1 MQCLFC
7 RVSRFHSYIN
17 SAAAI
22 LSVYSGNEPFA
33 TFVKKYFAAKKKHG
47 SGDRKMISHLCY
59 CYFRAARI
67 FETDSPDQK
76 ILKSLFL
83 CSQEQHPVLAELKP
97 EWNEK
102 MQLTVAEKF
111 HLLDITKPVTNL
123 FPFCDKL
130 SRETDAEAFALSL
143 LTQPDL
149 YLRVRPGHQQHVMD
163 KLKAASISFSEKGG
177 SCLAIPNGTKIEEVI
192 AMNREAVIQDYNS
205 QRVGE
210 MMDLVKKKAS
220 ATKHKVWDCCAAS
233 GGKSIMAKDILG
245 EMDLKVSDKRA
256 GSIANLKK
264 RFREAGIAD
273 YSSLVI
279 DLEDIKSI
287 QRSFHQS
294 RFSLIIVDVP
304 CTGSGTWSRTPEQLF
319 WFDKSKIELYASLQK
334 TIITNAIP
342 YLQPGGH
349 LLYITCSVFQ
359 KENEAVVDFMQNE
372 LHLSPVKT
380 ELFRGYDKKADT
392 LFASLL
398 TKS

>member
-1 MQCLFC
+1 MHCLFC

-17 SAAAI
+17 TAAAI
-22 LSVYSGNEPFA
+22 LSAYSGNEPFA
-33 TFVKKYFAAKKKHG
+33 TCIKKYFAANKKHG

-59 CYFRAARI
+59 CYFRTARI

-83 CSQEQHPVLAELKP
+83 CSKEQHPVLAQLKP

-102 MQLTVAEKF
+102 VQLTVAEKF
-111 HLLDITKPVTNL
+111 HLLDINKPVTGL
-123 FPFCDKL
+123 FPFSDQL
-130 SRETDAEAFALSL
+130 SHNIDAEAFALSL
-143 LTQPDL
+143 LIQPDL
-149 YLRVRPGHQQHVMD
+149 YIRVRPRHQQQVLE
-163 KLKAASISFSEKGG
+163 KLKAKSIHFSEINGN
-177 SCLAIPNGTKIEEVI
+177 CIAIPNATKIEEVI
-192 AMNREAVIQDYNS
+192 DLNREAVIQDYNS

-210 MMDLVKKKAS
+210 MMNLLKKQAA
-220 ATKHKVWDCCAAS
+220 ATIHKVWDCCAAS

-245 EMDLKVSDKRA
+245 ELDLIVSDKRA

-264 RFREAGIAD
+264 RFREAGITD

-279 DLEDIKSI
+279 DLEDLKSI
-287 QRSFHQS
+287 QRSFHQN
-294 RFSLIIVDVP
+294 RFSLIIADVP

-319 WFDKSKIELYASLQK
+319 WFDKSKIALYASLQK
-334 TIITNAIP
+334 KIISNVIP

-349 LLYITCSVFQ
+349 LLYITCSVFE
-359 KENEAVVDFMQNE
+359 KENEGVIDFMQNE